1 MDATTVKTR
10 LKSGGSL
17 ILIDVRDAAE
27 VVAEPYFVVLPKNY
41 LNLPMLSLLFA
52 SKEELQAKIF
62 EALKL
67 PTDTP
72 IVTLC
77 HSGNRS
83 ERACK
88 ELQQHGWQVENLE
101 GGIIAWGDP
110 L

>member
-1 MDATTVKTR
+1 MDAATLKAR
-10 LKSGGSL
+10 LKSREPL

-27 VVAEPYFVVLPKNY
+27 VVAEPYFVVPPKNY
-41 LNLPMLSLLFA
+41 LNIPVLSLLFA

-62 EALKL
+62 EALRL
-67 PTDTP
+67 PIDTP
-72 IVTLC
+72 VVTLC
-77 HSGNRS
+77 HSGGRS

-88 ELQQHGWQVENLE
+88 ELQQHGWQAENLE